1 MIRVEHLP
9 DPARG
14 VAEIILDRPEKR
26 NALTPEMLR
35 EIVRAA
41 DRCNDDDD
49 VRTIVLRGE
58 GRAFCAGFDLDLC
71 RDDREVLPALLRELS
86 GAVRALRRTRTP
98 VVCAA
103 HGGAIAGGCALLGG
117 ADIVV
122 TDMRAK
128 LGYPV
133 TRLGISPAVT
143 TPALCTSVTGSGA
156 RRLLLAPTLVDGQT
170 AQRLG
175 LAHLVVETP
184 EDVIARAQIEAGKLA
199 RKPTGG
205 LQATKAWMNQ
215 LDGTAD
221 DHPFDRALEVS
232 LSLSGGEEERELLA
246 QFWTT

>member
-1 MIRVEHLP
+1 VIRVEHLP

-14 VAEIILDRPEKR
+14 VAEIILDRPDKR
-26 NALTPEMLR
+26 NALTPDMLR
-35 EIVRAA
+35 ELVRAA
-41 DRCNDDDD
+41 EQCNVDDD
-49 VRTIVLRGE
+49 VRAIVLRGE
-58 GRAFCAGFDLDLC
+58 GRVFCAGFDLDLC
-71 RDDREVLPALLRELS
+71 RDDQSVLPALLRELS
-86 GAVRALRRTRTP
+86 AAVRALRRARIP

-143 TPALCTSVTGSGA
+143 TPALCANVTGSGA
-156 RRLLLAPTLVDGQT
+156 RRLLLAPSLVDGEA

-175 LAHLVVETP
+175 MAHLVVETP
-184 EDVIARAQIEAGKLA
+184 EDVTARAQIEAGKLA
-199 RKPTGG
+199 RKPTSG
-205 LQATKAWMNQ
+205 LQATKAWMNT

-246 QFWTT
+246 RFWSS